1 MEKISNILFPILKH
15 NDKVEFTFGEEGILS
30 GRIVKRLF
38 PGYNCKY
45 SGTGRMR
52 YVIQDPKDRK
62 HNWIVHENQIVKV
75 NGREFERNS
84 RSQAGGKREE
94 HN

>member
-1 MEKISNILFPILKH
+1 MEKISNILFPILNH
-15 NDKVEFTFGEEGILS
+15 NDKVEFTFGEGEVLS

-45 SGTGRMR
+45 TGTGRMR

-62 HNWIVHENQIVKV
+62 HNWIIYENQILKE
-75 NGREFERNS
+75 NGREFKRKS
-84 RSQAGGKREE
+84 RSSYRE
-94 HN
+94 